1 MTLLEPPAT
10 RPRRRRRE
18 SLGVGAVIAL
28 VLSIVVNLVVVA
40 GVGWVLLNTQR
51 VEDQVAVW
59 QFDPTPD
66 IERYADR
73 AALSDEGRFLLY
85 ASRPTIA
92 SGQEFDDACASR
104 MEGVGILGCY
114 RPATQTIVLFDVT
127 DDRLDGIE
135 EVVAAHEMLH
145 AAWDRMSAADRD
157 GIAPLLEAEAAAL
170 ADDPQFAETLAF
182 YAKTE
187 PGERLNEL
195 HSIIGT
201 EFPVVSEELEAHYAQ
216 YFSDRSAVT
225 ALHEVS
231 NAVFVEQAAAIA
243 DITARLDDLS
253 TSIDTD
259 YATYNAGFD
268 SLNSDIASFNSR
280 AQSGGFSS
288 QSQFDSE
295 RAALVQRQNDLQALY
310 ATIDARVAEYND
322 LLVQLEAL
330 NATSAELNESI
341 NITPRSES
349 GL

>member
-1 MTLLEPPAT
+1 MTILEPPLT

-18 SLGVGAVIAL
+18 TIGVGAIIAVVLAL
-28 VLSIVVNLVVVA
+28 VVNVAVIA
-40 GVGWVLLNTQR
+40 GVGWVALNTQR

-59 QFDPTPD
+59 QFEPSAD
-66 IERYADR
+66 IQRYAER
-73 AALSDEGRFLLY
+73 ASMTDEGRFLFY
-85 ASRPTIA
+85 ASRPIIA
-92 SGQEFDDACASR
+92 AGQEFDDACASR

-145 AAWDRMSAADRD
+145 AVWDRMSTAERD
-157 GIAPLLEAEAAAL
+157 ALGPLLEAEAAKL
-170 ADDPQFAETLAF
+170 ADDPKFAETLAF
-182 YAKTE
+182 YAETE

-201 EFPVVSEELEAHYAQ
+201 EFAEVSPELEAHYAE
-216 YFSDRSAVT
+216 YFTDRSAVT
-225 ALHEVS
+225 TLHEVS
-231 NAVFVEQAAAIA
+231 NAVFIEQAAAIA
-243 DITARLDDLS
+243 DLTARLDELS
-253 TSIDTD
+253 TSIETD

-268 SLNSDIASFNSR
+268 TLNSDIASFNSR
-280 AQSGGFSS
+280 AQSGGFTT
-288 QSQFDSE
+288 QAQFDAE
-295 RAALVQRQNDLQALY
+295 RAALVQRQSDLQAFY

-341 NITPRSES
+341 NITPRSDN